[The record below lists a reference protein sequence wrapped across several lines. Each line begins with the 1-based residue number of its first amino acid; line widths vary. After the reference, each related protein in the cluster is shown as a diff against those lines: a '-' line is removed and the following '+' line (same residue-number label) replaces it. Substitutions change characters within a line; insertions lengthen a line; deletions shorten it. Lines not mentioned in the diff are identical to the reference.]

1 MDLQLFIKHPS
12 ICCCNAI
19 YHIKAKNQRWSH
31 GQRKAS
37 CLSDLV
43 WSTVRFV
50 IWFFGTFCLHCLIK
64 KKKKSN
70 QPNCRFPLRKTLIP
84 GPWAAHSRVLRWAV
98 SWLEQNSWREKAML
112 GLWPTVHCTQVIHIY
127 YSCCNTDFRILIN
140 DIVRSWGHC
149 LLLHL
154 SLSNQN
160 SSLNEKTIV
169 FWVYQLLEDEDKT
182 LKLKKGDCL
191 KSSISLNI

>member
-1 MDLQLFIKHPS
+1 MNLQLIIKHTS
-12 ICCCNAI
+12 IFCSNAI
-19 YHIKAKNQRWSH
+19 YLIKAKKQRWCY
-31 GQRKAS
+31 GQRNAS

-50 IWFFGTFCLHCLIK
+50 ISFFGAFCLHCLTNNKIN
-64 KKKKSN
+64 KSN
-70 QPNCRFPLRKTLIP
+70 QPNSRFPLCKILIP
-84 GPWAAHSRVLRWAV
+84 GPWAAHSRVPRWAI
-98 SWLEQNSWREKAML
+98 SWLEQNSWIEKAML

-140 DIVRSWGHC
+140 DVVRSWGHC

-160 SSLNEKTIV
+160 GSLNKNTIV
-169 FWVYQLLEDEDKT
+169 F
-182 LKLKKGDCL
+182 
-191 KSSISLNI
+191 